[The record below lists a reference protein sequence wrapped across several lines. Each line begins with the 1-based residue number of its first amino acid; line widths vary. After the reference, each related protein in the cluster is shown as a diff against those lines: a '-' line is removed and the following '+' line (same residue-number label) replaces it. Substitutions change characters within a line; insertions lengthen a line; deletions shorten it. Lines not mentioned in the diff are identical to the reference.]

1 MTSKLEEPTSAK
13 DATARPKSRKKLV
26 MILVVVLLLGGGG
39 FWVTRPA
46 GEAAPKAGEVEALEP
61 ILLNLAGGRYLKV
74 GLALQLVEGVKEIDG
89 SKALDAMIERFS
101 GLPVAQVNNPKERK
115 KLQEALTEEII
126 ELYEDEVMGTYY
138 VLFVTQ

>member
-1 MTSKLEEPTSAK
+1 MTSKLEEPTAAK
-13 DATARPKSRKKLV
+13 NATARPKSRKKFV
-26 MILVVVLLLGGGG
+26 MILVVVLFLGGG
-39 FWVTRPA
+39 FLFTRPS
-46 GEAAPKAGEVEALEP
+46 GETAPKAGEVETLEP

-101 GLPVAQVNNPKERK
+101 GLPVAQANNLKERK

>member
-1 MTSKLEEPTSAK
+1 MSSKVDEPTKAD

-26 MILVVVLLLGGGG
+26 MIVVLVLLLGGGG
-39 FWVTRPA
+39 FWFTRPS
-46 GEAAPKAGEVEALEP
+46 GETAPKAGEVETLEP

-101 GLPVAQVNNPKERK
+101 GLPVTQVNNLKERK